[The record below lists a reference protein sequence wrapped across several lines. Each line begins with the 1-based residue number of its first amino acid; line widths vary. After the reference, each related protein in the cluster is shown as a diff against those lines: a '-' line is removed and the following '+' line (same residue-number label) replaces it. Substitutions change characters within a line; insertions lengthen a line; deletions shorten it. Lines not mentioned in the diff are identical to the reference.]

1 MGKVYLVGAGPGNI
15 EYLTIRAQQ
24 LLEQAEVLIYDALV
38 DERLLTLVPPNCIK
52 FDMGKRGGRPSPS
65 QSEINQLMVEQC
77 RQGKQVVRLKS
88 GDPFIFG
95 RATSEILSLQE
106 ANCPFEV
113 VPGISSALAAPLL
126 AGIPLTDTVLSRGFA
141 VVSAHE
147 PEELDWEALARL
159 ETLVILMGT
168 RHLGEIV
175 KHLQRHKRS
184 PASPIAVIR
193 ACGRPEQ
200 QVWIGTLKDIVQQT
214 TGVSLSPA
222 VIVIGEVVGL
232 RDYLQSPSELE
243 SPVASEQADFSPQVE
258 ESTLN
263 LIPHP
268 HREQEKGTNSK
279 PSPEQE
285 RGFPAPMKSKSEPA
299 VPSTEEAVSHEE
311 VRVEPWEVK
320 PLPELNVDTLPV
332 EELPVLNLEQWN
344 VEPSSELNVDKASG
358 EVPPV
363 LNVTK
368 WEVKPLSELNVD
380 KLPGEESPELNLEQ
394 LNVEISEALNFDS
407 LPIEA
412 SPERL
417 QPINQPFDNDYV
429 QQPVISPNPEPAN
442 VQPSTLTPSL
452 PLTGKTVLVTRSAG
466 QSSHF
471 SRLLQQEGA
480 EVIEMPALV
489 ITPPSSWDE
498 LDHAIAQLYNFDWLI
513 LTSSNGVE
521 YFFERLHAQKKNNR
535 ALGTVQIA
543 VVGKKTAAS
552 LKAHGLVPDFIPP
565 NFVADSLV
573 EHFPEPL
580 EGKRIL
586 FPRVESGGREV
597 LVKEITAQGAEVT
610 EVAAYES
617 GCPAQMAPAAKTA
630 LQQQRVDI
638 ITFASSKTVKHFVQL
653 LETSLPGDA
662 QGFPPAQSRL
672 QNVCIASIGPQTSI
686 TCRQLL
692 GRVDV
697 EAQEYTLEG
706 LIQAIVQWTTD
717 RY

>member
-38 DERLLTLVPPNCIK
+38 DERLLTLVPPNCIQ

-175 KHLQRHKRS
+175 KQLQRHKRS

-232 RDYLQSPSELE
+232 RDYLQSPSEQE
-243 SPVASEQADFSPQVE
+243 VRSPQ
-258 ESTLN
+258 
-263 LIPHP
+263 
-268 HREQEKGTNSK
+268 
-279 PSPEQE
+279 
-285 RGFPAPMKSKSEPA
+285 
-299 VPSTEEAVSHEE
+299 EAVSHEE
-311 VRVEPWEVK
+311 LRVEQWEVK

-332 EELPVLNLEQWN
+332 EELPVLNLEKWN
-344 VEPSSELNVDKASG
+344 VEPSPELNVDKSPGEESPVLNLEKWDVKPFSELNVDKS
-358 EVPPV
+358 
-363 LNVTK
+363 
-368 WEVKPLSELNVD
+368 
-380 KLPGEESPELNLEQ
+380 PGEESPDLKLEQ

-417 QPINQPFDNDYV
+417 QPINPPPDDSYV
-429 QQPVISPNPEPAN
+429 EKPVIFSNQEPAN

-662 QGFPPAQSRL
+662 QRFPIAQSRL